1 MFELHVS
8 SPASPCARLI
18 ELGRKRGCALVCPD
32 GDLSCMQGKRLV
44 LASTEQLHERIS
56 ELEAALAQAHRRV
69 STSTSHPLLSTA
81 HLDGG
86 LTVKASQSPS
96 HPSSQDHSP
105 GKLGNQDLHRLSP
118 DQRSSSRSSFSRGR
132 GGYSVVDPDDGEL
145 LGEDSEDEG

>member
-1 MFELHVS
+1 
-8 SPASPCARLI
+8 
-18 ELGRKRGCALVCPD
+18 
-32 GDLSCMQGKRLV
+32 MQGKRLV

-56 ELEAALAQAHRRV
+56 ELEAALAQAHRRD

-105 GKLGNQDLHRLSP
+105 GKLGNQDVHRLSP
-118 DQRSSSRSSFSRGR
+118 DQRSSSRSSFILQTPQQALGGFVDVERRSRMAVE
-132 GGYSVVDPDDGEL
+132 SL
-145 LGEDSEDEG
+145 LIDEDSVGTEGKKGDQWVGENAAPALIVRARQA